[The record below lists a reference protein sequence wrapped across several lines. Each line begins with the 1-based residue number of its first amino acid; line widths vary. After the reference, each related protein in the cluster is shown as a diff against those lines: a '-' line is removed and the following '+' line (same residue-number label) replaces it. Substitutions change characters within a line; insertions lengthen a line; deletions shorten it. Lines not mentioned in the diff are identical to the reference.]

1 MIRINTNQLKR
12 AYAFVKENV
21 VTFIVIVAIILG
33 SISALAIFQEE
44 QILEE
49 EENLVFEEFTSQRI
63 AMSNVKT
70 LDPIKSQDRD
80 TYYFDQLIYSSLFDY
95 SNTFGLVTDLVS
107 SYKTNE
113 KMGSVTLQLKDN
125 IYFHD
130 GSKLVASDVVYTFNY
145 IMRTGSSS
153 LYFDQANKIYGIDAV
168 GSNKLKV
175 YFKNTYDASL
185 DNLTFPIM
193 KDGDGDF
200 GHGFKPNGTGMYKVG
215 KREKDKYIRLVP
227 NKNYYGTVA
236 ENTIYCQVFPQ
247 STDIENLINTYD
259 VTAEFSKDFNG
270 KSIADDKGLSHAFI
284 PSNNMEYMA
293 FNFNNPILA
302 KKEMRKAIAYAVDLH
317 DLVKYAYGDEG
328 LVSDSIYFPGY
339 YDTENKGDVYRPSFG
354 NSLELIKKL
363 KLADR
368 DNDGYLED
376 ENGETIELTIV
387 VNDNASRLM
396 VANTISE
403 RLEELQIKNH
413 VEKLSWDDYTKALRN
428 KEYDIF
434 IGGYQ
439 LNKNDKLRFMFAA
452 GNAAGYKNDKVN
464 KLLTSMYSCNSID
477 TYKNTYI
484 KLKEIISDELPYY
497 CICYKQYS
505 LLGTPKMEF
514 TQLPTYEDQYRGIN
528 TWKYQ
533 KVVTQ
538 K

>member
-21 VTFIVIVAIILG
+21 VTFIVIAAIILG
-33 SISALAIFQEE
+33 GISALAIFQEE

-113 KMGSVTLQLKDN
+113 KMGSANLQLKED
-125 IYFHD
+125 IFFHD
-130 GSKLVASDVVYTFNY
+130 GSKLTASDVVYTYNY
-145 IMRTGSSS
+145 IKRTGASS
-153 LYFDQANKIYGIDAV
+153 LYYDQANKIYGMDAV
-168 GSNKLKV
+168 GKYKLKV
-175 YFKNTYDASL
+175 YFKNNHDASL

-193 KDGDGDF
+193 KEGDGDF
-200 GHGFKPNGTGMYKVG
+200 GKGFKPNGTGMYKVG
-215 KREKDKYIRLVP
+215 KREKDKYIKLVP
-227 NKNYYGTVA
+227 NKKYYGELA
-236 ENTIYCQVFPQ
+236 ENTIYCQVFPK

-259 VTAEFSKDFNG
+259 VTVEFSKDFNG
-270 KSIADDKGLSHAFI
+270 KSIADDKGLTHAFI

-293 FNFNNPILA
+293 FNFNNPVLA
-302 KKEMRKAIAYAVDLH
+302 KKEMRKAIAYSVDLEE
-317 DLVKYAYGDEG
+317 LVKYAYGDEG
-328 LVSDSIYFPGY
+328 LVNDSIFFPGY
-339 YDTENKGDVYRPSFG
+339 YDTENKGDLYSPSFG
-354 NSLELIKKL
+354 NSLELLEKL
-363 KLADR
+363 KFADI

-376 ENGETIELTIV
+376 ENGNDIDFAIV

-396 VANTISE
+396 VANTLSE
-403 RLEELQIKNH
+403 RLDELQINNH
-413 VEKLSWDDYTKALRN
+413 VIKLTWDEYTRALRN

-434 IGGYQ
+434 VGGYQ
-439 LNKNDKLRFMFAA
+439 LNKNDKLRFMFAS
-452 GNAAGYKNDKVN
+452 GNAAGYKNDKVDD
-464 KLLTSMYSCNSID
+464 LLNSMYSCNSIE
-477 TYKNTYI
+477 TYKNSYT
-484 KLKEIISDELPYY
+484 KLKEIISEDLPYY
-497 CICYKQYS
+497 CICYRQYS

-514 TQLPTYEDQYRGIN
+514 TKLPTYEDQYRGIN

-533 KVVTQ
+533 KAVTQ
-538 K
+538 